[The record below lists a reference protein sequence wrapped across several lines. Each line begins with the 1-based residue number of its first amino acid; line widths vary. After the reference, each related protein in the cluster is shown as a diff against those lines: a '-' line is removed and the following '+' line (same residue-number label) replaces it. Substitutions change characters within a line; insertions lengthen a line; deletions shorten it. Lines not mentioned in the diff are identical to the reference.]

1 LKGKKTM
8 MRTVAIFVG
17 AAFLCCV
24 GAARARL
31 LAEGLQ
37 SSAQTIDEPPD
48 SCPVTKPSQPPF
60 LPPAPYPSDG
70 LVWIGSPKLWT
81 DIPRNGTWRGL
92 PHYTPEDTRFRQ
104 KLFWWSQ
111 GYDWRSENPPE
122 LTITGKRL
130 DGSAPPLS
138 TDPHAN
144 AGWTNDRDH
153 AFIVA
158 GIFIPTLGCW
168 KITGH
173 YRGEEL
179 SYVVWVS
186 K

>member
-1 LKGKKTM
+1 M

-144 AGWTNDRDH
+144 AGWTNDRNH